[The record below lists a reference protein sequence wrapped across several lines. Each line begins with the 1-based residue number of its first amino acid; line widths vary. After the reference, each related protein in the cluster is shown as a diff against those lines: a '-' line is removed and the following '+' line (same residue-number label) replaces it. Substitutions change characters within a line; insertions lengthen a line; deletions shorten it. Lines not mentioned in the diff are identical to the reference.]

1 VNAIQPIEIGSSL
14 SRAWLNSSNLQWMDE

>member
-1 VNAIQPIEIGSSL
+1 VNTIQPIEIGSSL